1 MISHTLS
8 ARLFMPRNESLS
20 TSVLSE
26 YQTFLSAK
34 IMAEEV
40 PVVRNFSDLGRLSDV
55 CPSPGLDFFMEWVL
69 TSYTVGARNESSS

>member
-8 ARLFMPRNESLS
+8 ARLFMPRNQSLS

-26 YQTFLSAK
+26 YQTFLSTK
-34 IMAEEV
+34 IITEEV

-55 CPSPGLDFFMEWVL
+55 CSFTILNQLMKELL
-69 TSYTVGARNESSS
+69 TSCIVGA